1 MNKPLRDI
9 DGEILKAGDLVWLR
23 NYPDPTELAL
33 VLGESHREN
42 ALVHMV
48 RGGFNYTVC
57 DIDCEKVKPG
67 QYVCDEGYLEMKQG
81 RENESR

>member
-9 DGEILKAGDLVWLR
+9 DGEILKAGDLVWLYDYR
-23 NYPDPTELAL
+23 PVELAI

-48 RGGFNYTVC
+48 KGGFNYTVC

-67 QYVCDEGYLEMKQG
+67 QYVCDEGYLEMKHG
-81 RENESR
+81 GENESR